1 MLQTYMN
8 FFQIHKNLMKKIMYV
23 HEQASVA
30 VVGAN
35 KINVMFFYRRNI

>member
-1 MLQTYMN
+1 
-8 FFQIHKNLMKKIMYV
+8 MKKFMYV

-35 KINVMFFYRRNI
+35 KINVKFLKKKYKD